1 MPWASISKSTRNV
14 AKCSCHRDYMHRL
27 GCGRAHRAD
36 VGYQGDASAP
46 CYEFLGVFVSPRK
59 EWPLASYV
67 LVGVLAG
74 VVYVG
79 FDLVSEAKLSA
90 GTLTG
95 VLASTHYL
103 IDHLIP
109 ILAGGLIGQAIYQL
123 RLRVRLAAAEEAAG
137 RAEALRERLL
147 RVERDQAVWVLAAA
161 VLHELNNPLHA
172 LGLLLDEYQ
181 ACADDSAQRA
191 ELVERAHAQVRRAL
205 AHLETLRSMQ
215 GSAEPEA
222 QPIALDRLI
231 GSLAAD
237 VSALGETAVLVRAEC
252 PEQVMISADPGYLR
266 AILENLLDNSLHS
279 LRGAQGGVVT
289 MKLSTEAGRAIVHV
303 IDDGPALDPSVRTT
317 LFDPLRTTKSHGL
330 GLGLPIAR
338 ALARAMH
345 GDLFLDSAA
354 SKSFRLELP
363 LAGGQ

>member
-1 MPWASISKSTRNV
+1 LK
-14 AKCSCHRDYMHRL
+14 
-27 GCGRAHRAD
+27 
-36 VGYQGDASAP
+36 
-46 CYEFLGVFVSPRK
+46 
-59 EWPLASYV
+59 
-67 LVGVLAG
+67 
-74 VVYVG
+74 
-79 FDLVSEAKLSA
+79 
-90 GTLTG
+90 
-95 VLASTHYL
+95 
-103 IDHLIP
+103 
-109 ILAGGLIGQAIYQL
+109 
-123 RLRVRLAAAEEAAG
+123 
-137 RAEALRERLL
+137 
-147 RVERDQAVWVLAAA
+147 VERDQAVWVLAAA

-215 GSAEPEA
+215 GSGEPEA
-222 QPIALDRLI
+222 QPIALDRVL

-252 PEQVMISADPGYLR
+252 PAQVMIDADPGYLR

-279 LRGAQGGVVT
+279 LRAVPGGVVT
-289 MKLSTEAGRAIVHV
+289 LTLSTEADRAVVRV
-303 IDDGPALDPSVRTT
+303 IDDGPALDPSVRAT

-345 GDLFLDSAA
+345 GELSLDATA
-354 SKSFRLELP
+354 EKSFRLELP
-363 LAGGQ
+363 LAGSR

>member
-1 MPWASISKSTRNV
+1 
-14 AKCSCHRDYMHRL
+14 
-27 GCGRAHRAD
+27 
-36 VGYQGDASAP
+36 
-46 CYEFLGVFVSPRK
+46 VSPRK
-59 EWPLASYV
+59 EWPLAIYV
-67 LVGVLAG
+67 TLGVLAG
-74 VVYVG
+74 ATYVG
-79 FDLVSEAKLSA
+79 FDLVSEARLTT

-95 VLASTHYL
+95 SLASAHYL

-109 ILAGGLIGQAIYQL
+109 VLAGGLIGLSIYQL
-123 RLRVRLAAAEEAAG
+123 RLKARLSAAEEAAG
-137 RAEALRERLL
+137 RAEALRARLL
-147 RVERDQAVWVLAAA
+147 KVERDQAVWVLAAA

-181 ACADDSAQRA
+181 ACADDGAQRA
-191 ELVERAHAQVRRAL
+191 QLVERAHAQVRRAL

-222 QPIALDRLI
+222 QPIALDRVL
-231 GSLAAD
+231 GALAAD
-237 VSALGETAVLVRAEC
+237 VSALGEAAVLVRAEC
-252 PEQVMISADPGYLR
+252 PAQVMINADPGYLR

-279 LRGAQGGVVT
+279 LRAARGGVVT
-289 MKLSTEAGRAIVHV
+289 MTLSTEAGHAVV
-303 IDDGPALDPSVRTT
+303 QVVDDGPALDPSVRAS

-345 GDLFLDSAA
+345 GELSLEPSA

-363 LAGGQ
+363 LSSER

>member
-1 MPWASISKSTRNV
+1 
-14 AKCSCHRDYMHRL
+14 
-27 GCGRAHRAD
+27 
-36 VGYQGDASAP
+36 
-46 CYEFLGVFVSPRK
+46 VSLRK
-59 EWPLASYV
+59 EWPLASY
-67 LVGVLAG
+67 LLLGILAG
-74 VVYVG
+74 AFYVG
-79 FDLVSEAKLSA
+79 FDLVSEAKLRA

-95 VLASTHYL
+95 PLAHAHEA

-109 ILAGGLIGQAIYQL
+109 VLAGGLIALSIYQL
-123 RLRVRLAAAEEAAG
+123 RLRTRLARAEEAAS
-137 RAEALRERLL
+137 RTEALRERLL
-147 RVERDQAVWVLAAA
+147 KVERDQAVWVLAAA

-181 ACADDSAQRA
+181 ACADDSEQRA

-215 GSAEPEA
+215 GNGEPEA
-222 QPIALDRLI
+222 QPVALEHVL

-237 VSALGETAVLVRAEC
+237 VSALGEPAVQVRAEC
-252 PEQVMISADPGYLR
+252 PARVMVSADPGYLR

-279 LRGAQGGVVT
+279 LRAARGGVVT
-289 MKLSTEAGRAIVHV
+289 MTLSTEGGRAVVHV
-303 IDDGPALDPSVRTT
+303 VDDGPALDPSVRAT

-345 GDLFLDSAA
+345 GELSLDPSAE
-354 SKSFRLELP
+354 KSFRLELP
-363 LAGGQ
+363 LTGDDR